1 MIGMALMAVLM
12 CVNFISCSKDDD
24 DFFSGDGSN
33 TSVNIPNN
41 TIRYQTTDGDRLH
54 FKNEDVF
61 GGARIVKHTY
71 STDDWWVLEFSS
83 NVTAIEDEA
92 FDDNETLLSIILPNS
107 VTSIGEWAF
116 YDCSAL
122 TSITIPNSVTS
133 IGYYAFVKCSGLTS
147 ITIGSGV
154 TSIGTEAFNWCRGL
168 KKVINFSSLTIYNGS
183 SDNGYIGYYAN
194 MVVNAP
200 NGSIEGNC
208 VFSKPNGVNTLV
220 KYIGDDAEL
229 TLPKNHNGEN
239 YVIGD
244 FAFYDC
250 NDLTSITIPN
260 SVTSI
265 GKWAFQGCS
274 GLTSVTIPNSVT
286 SIGDLAFN
294 SCSGLTSVTIGNGV
308 TSIGE
313 SAFSGCSGLT
323 SIYVKWNTPI
333 EFDSY
338 FDYDVHENATL
349 YVPKGSINAYKS
361 AYGWEEFENIQEF

>member
-1 MIGMALMAVLM
+1 MAVLM

-133 IGYYAFVKCSGLTS
+133 IGYYAF
-147 ITIGSGV
+147 
-154 TSIGTEAFNWCRGL
+154 
-168 KKVINFSSLTIYNGS
+168 
-183 SDNGYIGYYAN
+183 
-194 MVVNAP
+194 
-200 NGSIEGNC
+200 
-208 VFSKPNGVNTLV
+208 
-220 KYIGDDAEL
+220 
-229 TLPKNHNGEN
+229 
-239 YVIGD
+239 
-244 FAFYDC
+244 YDC
-250 NDLTSITIPN
+250 SALTSITIPN

-265 GKWAFQGCS
+265 GGYAFTHCES
-274 GLTSVTIPNSVT
+274 LTSVTIGNGVTSIGESAFHNSAWYNNQPDGIVYAGKVLYEYKGEMPSSTSINIKEGTSGIGSYAFRNCTGLTSIKIPNSVT
-286 SIGDLAFN
+286 SIGDYAFN
-294 SCSGLTSVTIGNGV
+294 GCSGLTSVTIGNGV